1 MEVEKMKN
9 FILWKVFLQNY
20 SKKSLSF
27 STNNSGYTLI
37 EALTSVMIG
46 GIVLG
51 ASLGGFLSIKE
62 LMFGDRVKTDINQ
75 RLRTVFSTIGPD
87 IQQTGEGLISN
98 PNLPAVVVAQQTLP
112 GPITTSE
119 ISIRKA
125 DLIGSLTLCT
135 DLTNGTTNPVNVIDD
150 PATPPTPAPPPGCEV
165 TDSDNNGWPDN
176 IEIWQGKKTE
186 NGGTI
191 KAFIFDSTTG
201 NYEFFDY
208 INEQTRLAGSTMT
221 PSAGNT
227 PDEVNLTTNSHIWQ
241 NTYLAG
247 SSVIYLLEER
257 KYEVNNNTLQLV
269 VNGTDTFNLIESIE
283 NIDITVY
290 LQESLGADIYACKII
305 PPTVASDCP
314 PDPANP
320 GAPAYIPSNYTWAQ
334 IKSVKV
340 DVVAQPSSSAPV
352 NATNNLSS
360 DDLTLSQE
368 FFPRNRLSF

>member
-1 MEVEKMKN
+1 MKN

-37 EALTSVMIG
+37 EALTSVLIG
-46 GIVLG
+46 GILLG
-51 ASLGGFLSIKE
+51 ASLGGFLSVKE

-87 IQQTGEGLISN
+87 IQQTGEGLVSN
-98 PNLPAVVVAQQTLP
+98 PNIPALTVAQQTIP
-112 GPITTSE
+112 GTSDQTSE
-119 ISIRKA
+119 ITIRKA

-165 TDSDNNGWPDN
+165 TDSDNDGWPDN
-176 IEIWQGKKTE
+176 IGTWQGKKTE
-186 NGGTI
+186 NGGSI
-191 KAFIFDSTTG
+191 KAFIFDSVTG
-201 NYEFFDY
+201 NNEFFTY
-208 INEQTRLAGSTMT
+208 TGEQSLLAGTAMT

-241 NTYLAG
+241 NSYLAG

-269 VNGTDTFNLIESIE
+269 INGTDTFDLIESIE
-283 NIDITVY
+283 KLDITTY
-290 LQESLGADIYACKII
+290 LQESLGADIYACTII
-305 PPTVASDCP
+305 PPTVAGDCP

-320 GAPAYIPSNYTWAQ
+320 SAPAYNPANYSWAQ

-340 DVVAQPSSSAPV
+340 DVVAQPSASAPV